1 MTRLLRTYLRQY
13 WKQLVLVVALV
24 LVQSFANLYL
34 PSLMAQIINNG
45 VVLGDTG
52 YIVRTGMYMLAV
64 ALLLGVSAVF
74 AVYWGSRV
82 AMAFGRD
89 VRSSLFRKVE
99 SFSQNEMN
107 QFGAPSL
114 ITRNTNDVQQVQ
126 LMVAI
131 ALTVM
136 IAAPLMLIGGIVMAL
151 RQDVPLS
158 ATLIVILPVMAVVMG
173 LIVVRAVPMFRSYQT
188 KLDRINQV
196 MRETL
201 SGIRV
206 IRAFSRTDFEE
217 RRFDEANRDLTA
229 TGLRVT
235 RLFALMFPSL
245 MAILNLSTVAIV
257 YFGARRVGSG
267 GMPIGNLTAFITYV
281 MQILMAVL
289 MATMLSAMIPRA
301 AASGDRIQQVLDV
314 QPAIHDP
321 DVAVAVLGHDG
332 GPRGLLE
339 FKDVEFRY
347 PGAQDPVLTHISFT
361 ASPGQTTAIVGSTGS
376 GKSPLISLIPR
387 LYDVT
392 SGSVEID
399 GNDIRKLNRADL
411 WRHIGFV
418 PQKAFLFSGTV
429 ASNLRYGDESATD
442 DDLWQALSVAQGEEF
457 VRAMSEGLEEPIAQG
472 GTTVSG
478 GQRQRLAIARAL
490 VKKADIYV
498 FDDSLSA
505 VDLKTDS
512 MLRAALKRE
521 TANASVILVAQR
533 VSSIM
538 HADQI
543 IVLERGTIAGI
554 GTHEQLL
561 ATCETYQEIV
571 YSQLTAEEV
580 A

>member
-1 MTRLLRTYLRQY
+1 
-13 WKQLVLVVALV
+13 
-24 LVQSFANLYL
+24 
-34 PSLMAQIINNG
+34 
-45 VVLGDTG
+45 
-52 YIVRTGMYMLAV
+52 
-64 ALLLGVSAVF
+64 
-74 AVYWGSRV
+74 
-82 AMAFGRD
+82 
-89 VRSSLFRKVE
+89 
-99 SFSQNEMN
+99 MN

-126 LMVAI
+126 LKVAI

-158 ATLIVILPVMAVVMG
+158 ATLIGILPVMALVMG

-206 IRAFSRTDFEE
+206 IRAFSRTDYEE

-314 QPAIHDP
+314 EPAIHDP
-321 DVAVAVLGHDG
+321 AVPVAVLGHDG
-332 GPRGLLE
+332 GTRGLLE

-376 GKSPLISLIPR
+376 GKSTLISLIPR

-399 GNDIRKLNRADL
+399 GHDIRKLNRADL

-429 ASNLRYGDESATD
+429 ASNLRYGDESASD
-442 DDLWQALSVAQGEEF
+442 ADLWKALSVAQGQEF
-457 VRAMSEGLEEPIAQG
+457 VSAMPEGLEELIAQG

-490 VKKADIYV
+490 VKNADIYV

-521 TANASVILVAQR
+521 TANATVILVAQR

-543 IVLERGTIAGI
+543 IVLDNGTIAGI
-554 GTHEQLL
+554 GTHEELL